1 MVPHIDGMAAHTD
14 SRVRLASYNI
24 RKCVGTDRRRDP
36 GRVLSVLAGLE
47 ADVVALQEADLRL
60 GQRHAALDAEEIAE
74 VTGLV
79 PVAMDHSAVSLG
91 WHGNAVLVAEGI
103 EVEAVK
109 ALPLPGLEPRGAL
122 QVDLSRDGQAL
133 RLVAVH
139 LGLRRRDRA
148 RQIAAILRALDALP
162 PRPTVIAGDYNEWSP
177 RKGLAG
183 LEETFTVH
191 APGATFHARI
201 PVAPL
206 DRIAL
211 SDSLRLHE
219 AGVVETELTRRASD
233 HLPIWAEIVPA

>member
-1 MVPHIDGMAAHTD
+1 MDTQTQG
-14 SRVRLASYNI
+14 RVRLASYNI

-36 GRVLSVLAGLE
+36 DRVLSVLAGLG

-60 GQRHAALDAEEIAE
+60 GRRHAALDAGRIEEI
-74 VTGLV
+74 TGLR

-103 EVEAVK
+103 EVEAVG

-122 QVDLSRDGQAL
+122 QVDLRREEVPL

-139 LGLRRRDRA
+139 LGLRRRDRS
-148 RQIAAILRALDALP
+148 RQIAAILSALKALP

-177 RKGLAG
+177 RRGLGG
-183 LEETFTVH
+183 LQEGFTVH
-191 APGATFHARI
+191 APGATFHARM

-211 SDSLRLHE
+211 SNTLRLHD
-219 AGVVETELTRRASD
+219 AGVVETEVTRRASD
-233 HLPIWAEIVPA
+233 HLPIWAEIGPAAA